1 MPLEI
6 EEKLQVNSSRVFERI
21 REEGH
26 VGGNPI
32 QRGRLALQH
41 DTYLDTPGGHLYHSG
56 ASLRLREKDGRYVL
70 TFKTPVE
77 ATHVR
82 TEGEAFLTE
91 DEASAALD
99 GALDLVDCDVAAA
112 AIAYVGGSSLR
123 AVLLVSNQRET
134 WTVSSTSGSMQ
145 VCFDWVQ
152 YSDLTGRE
160 DQPSAEEYELELELQ
175 RGPRSM
181 VTEAAL
187 HLARRFQLP
196 AQTRSKYERG
206 VALLGAFL
214 GDVAAPEPAT
224 ACVAV

>member
-6 EEKLQVNSSRVFERI
+6 EEKLRVTSSRVFERI

-26 VGGNPI
+26 VAGAPMR
-32 QRGRLALQH
+32 RGRLALQR
-41 DTYLDTPGGHLYHSG
+41 DTYLDTLAGSLYHSG
-56 ASLRLREKDGRYVL
+56 ASLRLREKEGRYVL
-70 TFKTPVE
+70 TRKTPVE
-77 ATHVR
+77 TTRVR
-82 TEGEAFLTE
+82 TEDEAFLTAT
-91 DEASAALD
+91 EAAHALK
-99 GALDLVDCDVAAA
+99 GDLHLIDCDIARA
-112 AIAYVGGSSLR
+112 AIGYAGGAELR
-123 AVLLVSNQRET
+123 PVLLASNQRET